1 MSDTDVSNYTDIVF
15 LFQTILRQTETA
27 ERPITV
33 STAFEGNDCMIK
45 SQLGITIIFNLYVL
59 PNSSKIVS
67 DYLKAKPGDFTET
80 EKWFQSS
87 NNDEMKRCASLLR
100 FAQLFTQSPSC
111 CIGGGNILMQFFM
124 ATLE

>member
-1 MSDTDVSNYTDIVF
+1 
-15 LFQTILRQTETA
+15 
-27 ERPITV
+27 
-33 STAFEGNDCMIK
+33 MIK

-100 FAQLFTQSPSC
+100 FAPFFSFYSHQAVMESIVL
-111 CIGGGNILMQFFM
+111 IQFFL
-124 ATLE
+124 AIG